1 MIEFTVNQKACTK
14 CGLCASDCP
23 AAIIELNG
31 EFPFITE
38 EKEASCYRCQHCLAV
53 CPVGAISILGKKPIQ
68 SLPLS
73 NLPSPLQMETLIRGR
88 RAVRH
93 YRAENLD
100 PALIQKLLDVA
111 CHAPCGMNSRQV
123 RFTVV
128 DDRARLGQLRD
139 ELLEGLC
146 TMARAGS
153 FPPGLEFFGHFLRQ
167 WEESGV
173 DFLFRG
179 APHLLIASAPA
190 SVVTPVQDCLIALSY
205 FELYAASQGV
215 GTVWDG
221 LAKAAINDLL
231 PQFKNRLGI
240 PEDHVVGYAIAFGKP
255 ALQYARTVQH
265 GPAQVHYLR

>member
-1 MIEFTVNQKACTK
+1 MIDFAVNQNTCIK

-23 AAIIELNG
+23 ATIIELNG
-31 EFPFITE
+31 GFPAIAP

-73 NLPSPLQMETLIRGR
+73 NLPTPLQMETLLRGR
-88 RAVRH
+88 RAVRR
-93 YRAENLD
+93 YREENLD
-100 PALIQKLLDVA
+100 PSLIQKLVDVA
-111 CHAPCGMNSRQV
+111 CQAPCGMNSRQV

-128 DDRARLGQLRD
+128 DDRTRLAKLRD
-139 ELLEGLC
+139 ELLEQIC
-146 TMARAGS
+146 AMAREDS
-153 FPPGLEFFGHFLRQ
+153 FPPGLEFFKHFLRQ
-167 WEESGV
+167 WEERGV

-179 APHLLIASAPA
+179 APHLVVASAPA

-221 LAKAAINDLL
+221 LAKAAIDDLF
-231 PQFKNRLGI
+231 PQFKTHLGI

-255 ALQYARTVQH
+255 AVQYARTVQH
-265 GPAQVHYLR
+265 GPAQVHYVR